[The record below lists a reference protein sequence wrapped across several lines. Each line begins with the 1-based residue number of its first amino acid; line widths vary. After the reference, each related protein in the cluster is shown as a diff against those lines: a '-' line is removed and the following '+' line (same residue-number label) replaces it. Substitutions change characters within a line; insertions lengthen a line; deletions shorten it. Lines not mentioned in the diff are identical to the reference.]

1 MSERNTLAKIK
12 AVLGMDLKLEQ
23 MTLDNGAILEAEVFE
38 AGQEVFIVTDDEKIA
53 LPVGEYK
60 MEDGRILVIAEEGI
74 IAEIKEEVAEEE
86 KEAEPDA
93 EVEAEAENV
102 TPKKIVESITKE
114 QFFTEVER
122 LETMIKELQPKEEL
136 SAEPKEEVTEDPKV
150 ELEEIKHSPE
160 AQVEK
165 KQTFA
170 KFNNRPQTTEQVVF
184 NKLFNK

>member
-12 AVLGMDLKLEQ
+12 AVLGMELKLEQ

-102 TPKKIVESITKE
+102 TPKK
-114 QFFTEVER
+114 
-122 LETMIKELQPKEEL
+122 
-136 SAEPKEEVTEDPKV
+136 
-150 ELEEIKHSPE
+150 
-160 AQVEK
+160 
-165 KQTFA
+165 
-170 KFNNRPQTTEQVVF
+170 NC
-184 NKLFNK
+184 

>member
-12 AVLGMDLKLEQ
+12 AVLGMELKLEQ

-86 KEAEPDA
+86 KEAEPEA
-93 EVEAEAENV
+93 EVKAEAENV

-136 SAEPKEEVTEDPKV
+136 SAEPKI
-150 ELEEIKHSPE
+150 EEIKHSPE

>member
-23 MTLDNGAILEAEVFE
+23 LPLDNGAILEAEVFE

-86 KEAEPDA
+86 KEAEPEA

-122 LETMIKELQPKEEL
+122 LESMIKELQPKEEL
-136 SAEPKEEVTEDPKV
+136 SAEPKEEVTEEPKV

-184 NKLFNK
+184 NKIFNK

>member
-86 KEAEPDA
+86 KEAEPEA

-122 LETMIKELQPKEEL
+122 LESMIKELQTKEEL
-136 SAEPKEEVTEDPKV
+136 SAEPKV
-150 ELEEIKHSPE
+150 EEIKHSPE
-160 AQVEK
+160 AKVEK
-165 KQTFA
+165 KNTFA
-170 KFNNRPQTTEQVVF
+170 KYNNRPQTTEQVVF

>member
-12 AVLGMDLKLEQ
+12 AVLGMELKLEQ

-86 KEAEPDA
+86 KEAEPEA

-136 SAEPKEEVTEDPKV
+136 SAEPKV

-184 NKLFNK
+184 NKIFNK